1 MNSTLATSDGSSDMG
16 TRTIGGFGYILGL
29 SLGSLLIIIVVTCAA
44 YSYTRTRVAA
54 NPTTSHRRLFH
65 PRDSD
70 RRLSH
75 ALTISSEATSTVLST
90 VQGLDEA
97 TLLTYPKLL
106 YSQAKL
112 HRCSVCLADYKATDT
127 LRLLPDCGHLFHLKC
142 IDPWLMLHPTC
153 PICRSSPKPSPLSLS
168 SRQVFLSSAGN
179 GHSLFSNTLQA

>member
-1 MNSTLATSDGSSDMG
+1 MNSTVATGDGPNGKG
-16 TRTIGGFGYILGL
+16 TRTIGGFGYSLGL
-29 SLGSLLIIIVVTCAA
+29 SLGSLLIIIIVTWAA
-44 YSYTRTRVAA
+44 YGYTRTRVAA
-54 NPTTSHRRLFH
+54 NPTTFHRSVTL
-65 PRDSD
+65 DSD
-70 RRLSH
+70 SV
-75 ALTISSEATSTVLST
+75 TIH

-112 HRCSVCLADYKATDT
+112 HQNGDSTATGCSICLADYKATDT

-168 SRQVFLSSAGN
+168 NGQVFLPSAGN
-179 GHSLFSNTLQA
+179 GHLLQGQA